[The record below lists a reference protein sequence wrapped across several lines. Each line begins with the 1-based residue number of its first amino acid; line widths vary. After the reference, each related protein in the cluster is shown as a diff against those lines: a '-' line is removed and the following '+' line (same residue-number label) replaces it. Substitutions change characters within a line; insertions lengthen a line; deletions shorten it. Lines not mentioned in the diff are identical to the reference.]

1 VKETPVTDLEN
12 VLDMGNV
19 TVFEQVFLRYYAA
32 LCDFASRYLHDKA
45 DAEDIVESIFIVLWN
60 SKEQFA
66 DHNHARSYLYR
77 ATYNRCLNS
86 LRGHKRTMNREA
98 EFIRETGVT
107 EESYL
112 HHMLRAELIAMI
124 YREIDKLPEQYARIL
139 RLSYQ
144 EGLRNEDIASRVGLS
159 LQTVKNYKSKG
170 MELLRRRLPKN
181 VSLLLL
187 ASLLG

>member
-1 VKETPVTDLEN
+1 
-12 VLDMGNV
+12 MGNV

-45 DAEDIVESIFIVLWN
+45 DAEDIVEAIFIVLWN

-66 DHNHARSYLYR
+66 NQNHARSYLYR

-86 LRGHKRTMNREA
+86 LRGHQRAMDREA

-139 RLSYQ
+139 RLCYQ
-144 EGLRNEDIASRVGLS
+144 EGLKNEDIASRIGLS

-187 ASLLG
+187 ASLFG